1 MPDAAPVGGRLRRFG
16 EVGRLGCFVQVR
28 LWVSPSPKL
37 TSSVSVVTA
46 PRSAVLLVIPVLRP
60 VLPVLLV
67 FLVFLFLVPVLVFLV
82 VLVLVLVLADL
93 IFL

>member
-1 MPDAAPVGGRLRRFG
+1 LRRFG
-16 EVGRLGCFVQVR
+16 EVGRLGCSVQVR
-28 LWVSPSPKL
+28 LWFSPSPKL

-60 VLPVLLV
+60 VLLPVLLV
-67 FLVFLFLVPVLVFLV
+67 FLVFLVFLFLVLV
-82 VLVLVLVLADL
+82 VLVVILVLADL